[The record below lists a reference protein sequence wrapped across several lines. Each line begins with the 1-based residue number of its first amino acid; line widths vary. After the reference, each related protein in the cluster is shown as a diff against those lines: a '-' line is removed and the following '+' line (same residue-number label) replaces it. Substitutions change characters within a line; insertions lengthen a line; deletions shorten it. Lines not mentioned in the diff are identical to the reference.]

1 MLRCGQRTT
10 SRPRREREPLVLLSL
25 LLSDPGTRAEG
36 AATSGPGTGTEELG
50 LLLDV
55 AEVGLESYG
64 VVSE

>member
-1 MLRCGQRTT
+1 MLKCGQRAT
-10 SRPRREREPLVLLSL
+10 SPPRREREPLVLLSSP
-25 LLSDPGTRAEG
+25 LSGLGTKAEG

-50 LLLDV
+50 LLLGV